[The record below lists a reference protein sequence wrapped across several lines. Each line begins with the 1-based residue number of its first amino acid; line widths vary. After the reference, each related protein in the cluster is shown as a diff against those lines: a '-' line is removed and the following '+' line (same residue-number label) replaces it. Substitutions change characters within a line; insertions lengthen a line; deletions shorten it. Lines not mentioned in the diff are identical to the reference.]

1 VKNHIA
7 VDDLPLAGGGPDVL
21 EETVTLSKAV
31 EGVVALTAGTDEAAE
46 SEGLVLAGVAA
57 VLVNLADGDL
67 DGGVV
72 VGLDDAVG
80 GAALAGHVA
89 VERKVMSVVL
99 SIVWLAGCPSSPG
112 MSCVR
117 WLATISNS
125 AVDDFFLCA
134 LIFSTHFS
142 TRFAFSL
149 VLDRGIAES

>member
-1 VKNHIA
+1 
-7 VDDLPLAGGGPDVL
+7 
-21 EETVTLSKAV
+21 
-31 EGVVALTAGTDEAAE
+31 
-46 SEGLVLAGVAA
+46 
-57 VLVNLADGDL
+57 
-67 DGGVV
+67 VV

-125 AVDDFFLCA
+125 AVDDFLSLCA
-134 LIFSTHFS
+134 HFSTHFS